1 MSIWVSILGGTAG
14 FALGGPLGAL
24 LGAAAGYTLA
34 NVAKKVGG
42 APQGGDA
49 TREIAFTIATVA
61 LAAKMAKSDGAVCAR
76 EKAAFA
82 ELFRFDPAERANVE
96 RVFDL
101 ATRSTAG
108 FEAYAGQLASM
119 FEPGAPALEELL
131 DCLFHIARAD
141 GNLRAEEVAFLAA
154 VAKIFGISEN
164 AFESLAEAQRD
175 PATADPYRVLG
186 IAADASEEQARA
198 AWRQLVRDHHPD
210 RLTGAGMPQE
220 FVALANERLAAI
232 NVAWA
237 AVRRRK
243 GWT

>member
-24 LGAAAGYTLA
+24 VGAAAGYTLA

-42 APQGGDA
+42 SRDGSEA

-82 ELFRFDPAERANVE
+82 ALFRFDEAERANVE

-108 FEAYAGQLASM
+108 FAAYAGQLAAM
-119 FEPGAPALEELL
+119 FEPGAPVLEELL

-141 GNLRAEEVAFLAA
+141 GDLRAEEIDFLAA
-154 VAKIFGISEN
+154 VAKIFGISDS
-164 AFESLAEAQRD
+164 AFESLVEAQRD
-175 PATADPYRVLG
+175 PAAADPFRVLG
-186 IAADASEEQARA
+186 IAPDASETEARA
-198 AWRQLVRDHHPD
+198 IWRRLVHEHHPD

-220 FVALANERLAAI
+220 FLALANARLAAI

-237 AVRRRK
+237 ALRRRK

>member
-1 MSIWVSILGGTAG
+1 MSIWGSIIGGTAG
-14 FALGGPLGAL
+14 LAMGGPIGAL
-24 LGAAAGYTLA
+24 LGAAAGFTLGK
-34 NVAKKVGG
+34 VAQIAT
-42 APQGGDA
+42 APPP
-49 TREIAFTIATVA
+49 REIAFTIATVA

-82 ELFRFDPAERANVE
+82 ALFRFDPSERANVE

-101 ATRSTAG
+101 ATRTTAG
-108 FEAYAGQLASM
+108 FEAYANQLAEL

-141 GNLRAEEVAFLAA
+141 GQLGDPEVAFLAA
-154 VAKIFGISEN
+154 VAKIFGISETV
-164 AFESLAEAQRD
+164 FQSLLEAQRD

-186 IAADASEEQARA
+186 IAPDADEAQARA
-198 AWRQLVRDHHPD
+198 IWRQLVRDHHPD

-220 FVALANERLAAI
+220 FVALANARLAAI

-237 AVRRRK
+237 ALRQRK
-243 GWT
+243 GWA